1 MNENEI
7 LKRGKEIDVLK
18 DEKEQLRIN
27 LEICE
32 KDLQDHK
39 VTREKNAILLE
50 ELKAV
55 KDKYERINDI
65 LRDEKKTLEN
75 IANDSSSKLSLNE
88 E

>member
-39 VTREKNAILLE
+39 VTR
-50 ELKAV
+50 
-55 KDKYERINDI
+55 
-65 LRDEKKTLEN
+65 
-75 IANDSSSKLSLNE
+75 
-88 E
+88 